1 MVGDVAAAARFLV
14 ELGVNHEILH
24 HGQLIVYANALG
36 RAFPASWAAFGLQGT
51 SPPSEAGLLLGFLV
65 GACRE
70 RAVGSDSWAPAAKGA
85 ANTRGA
91 RTMTKVTAQM
101 SVSLDGFYTGPRD
114 TRGPKDMSGW
124 MRGPEAPGFFRVT
137 RWVVDAMAWRERQG
151 FAGGEQ
157 SINSE
162 IIEETFAAAGAY
174 VMGRRMFDAGEVPW
188 GEEPPFHAPVFVV
201 THRPRDVLER
211 QGGTSFTFVTE
222 GLERAIELARDAA
235 GSKDVAV
242 AGGGELLRQ
251 VLTAGL
257 LDQLELHIAPVL
269 LGDGQ
274 RLFDPSL
281 GLGADDGI
289 ELVPTRVVEAP
300 EVTHIRYTVTGRSK
314 LVLDDRG
321 ASGDLVGPAQPE
333 Q

>member
-1 MVGDVAAAARFLV
+1 
-14 ELGVNHEILH
+14 
-24 HGQLIVYANALG
+24 
-36 RAFPASWAAFGLQGT
+36 
-51 SPPSEAGLLLGFLV
+51 
-65 GACRE
+65 
-70 RAVGSDSWAPAAKGA
+70 
-85 ANTRGA
+85 
-91 RTMTKVTAQM
+91 MTKVTAQM

-114 TRGPKDMSGW
+114 TRDPQDMSGW

-137 RWVVDAMAWRERQG
+137 RWAVDAMAWRERQG
-151 FAGGEQ
+151 FSGGER
-157 SINSE
+157 SIDSE

-188 GEEPPFHAPVFVV
+188 GAEPPFRAPVFVV
-201 THRPRDVLER
+201 THRPREVLER

-222 GLERAIELARDAA
+222 GPERAVELARDVA

-242 AGGGELLRQ
+242 SGGGELLRQ

-274 RLFDPSL
+274 RLFGPGPGP

-289 ELVPTRVVEAP
+289 ELAATRVVEAP
-300 EVTHIRYTVTGRSK
+300 AVTHVRYSVTGRSK

-321 ASGDLVGPAQPE
+321 ASGELVGAAQPE